1 MNQPML
7 VNFGDND
14 FTYIFAEILLYL
26 GNKEF
31 SPTKQQLVTII
42 NELSYGFNLIRD
54 AHYNIPT
61 QSPDLKD
68 HLRDYLKVNEYPSKG
83 KFQPYVL
90 LGDEVD
96 AFLKTP
102 DGQNAACAYWYPG
115 QVGPGVLN

>member
-26 GNKEF
+26 GNQELTL
-31 SPTKQQLVTII
+31 TKQQLVTII
-42 NELSYGFNLIRD
+42 NELSYGFHLIREGS
-54 AHYNIPT
+54 YNISR
-61 QSPDLKD
+61 QNPDPKD
-68 HLRDYLKVNEYPSKG
+68 YLRDYLKVYEHPSKG